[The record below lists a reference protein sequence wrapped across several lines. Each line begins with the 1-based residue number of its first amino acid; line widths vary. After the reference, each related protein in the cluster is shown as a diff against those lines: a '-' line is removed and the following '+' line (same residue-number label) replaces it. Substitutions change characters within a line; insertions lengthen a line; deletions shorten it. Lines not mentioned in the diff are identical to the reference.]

1 MINIPFN
8 KAAVTKKEH
17 FYISEVLASGVM
29 AGDGPKSRACEKLL
43 SSMTGCDDILLTPSC
58 TAALEMAAILC
69 DVQPGDEVIVPSY
82 TFVSSASAFVLR
94 GAKIIFVDVD
104 ANTMNI
110 NLDAVESAISPK
122 TKVVVPVH
130 YAGISCDMDR
140 LMALSLKHGFFVVE
154 DAAQAV
160 MSTYKGRA
168 LGTIGHLGCF
178 SFHETKNYTAG
189 GEGGALLVNDEA
201 MVARA
206 EVVREKGT
214 DRKAFFSG
222 QVDKYTWRDMGS
234 SYLMSELQAAY
245 LLAQLES
252 AEEINNKRVAIWR
265 EYNNHLS
272 AQLRAEDILNIPAY
286 NEHNAHLYYIK
297 FSSNLARSNFIAL
310 MKEKGIYCP
319 FHYVPLHSSPYGS
332 NVGVFMGDDCVTTK
346 HSEQLVRLPI
356 YFNMNEEELVYVIRS
371 VTELLQDVRTK

>member
-1 MINIPFN
+1 M
-8 KAAVTKKEH
+8 
-17 FYISEVLASGVM
+17 
-29 AGDGPKSRACEKLL
+29 
-43 SSMTGCDDILLTPSC
+43 
-58 TAALEMAAILC
+58 
-69 DVQPGDEVIVPSY
+69 
-82 TFVSSASAFVLR
+82 
-94 GAKIIFVDVD
+94 
-104 ANTMNI
+104 
-110 NLDAVESAISPK
+110 
-122 TKVVVPVH
+122 
-130 YAGISCDMDR
+130 
-140 LMALSLKHGFFVVE
+140 
-154 DAAQAV
+154 
-160 MSTYKGRA
+160 
-168 LGTIGHLGCF
+168 
-178 SFHETKNYTAG
+178 
-189 GEGGALLVNDEA
+189 VNDEA

>member
-1 MINIPFN
+1 MKIPFN

-17 FYISEVLASGVM
+17 FYISEVLACGVM
-29 AGDGPKSRACEKLL
+29 AGDGPKGRACEQLL
-43 SSMTGCDDILLTPSC
+43 SNITGCEHILLTPSC

-94 GAKIIFVDVD
+94 GAKIVFVDVD

-110 NLDAVESAISPK
+110 SLDAVENAISPK

-130 YAGISCDMDR
+130 YAGVSCDMDR
-140 LMALSLKHGFFVVE
+140 LMTLSKKHGFFVVE

-168 LGTIGHLGCF
+168 LGSIGHLGCF

-189 GEGGALLVNDEA
+189 GEGGALLVNDES

-206 EVVREKGT
+206 EIIREKGT
-214 DRKAFFSG
+214 DRKAFFNG
-222 QVDKYTWRDMGS
+222 QVDKYTWRDLGS
-234 SYLMSELQAAY
+234 SFLMSELQAAY
-245 LLAQLES
+245 LLAQLEC
-252 AEEINNKRVAIWR
+252 AEEINNKRVAIWH
-265 EYNNHLS
+265 EYNNSLT
-272 AQLRAEDILNIPAY
+272 AQLRNEFLLKIPEY
-286 NEHNAHLYYIK
+286 NSHNAHLYYIK
-297 FSSNLARSNFIAL
+297 LSDKAERSNFISF
-310 MKEKGIYCP
+310 MKEKAVYCP

-332 NVGVFMGDDCVTTK
+332 SVGVFVGNDNVTTK

-356 YFNMNEEELVYVIRS
+356 YFNMNKEELIYIIQS
-371 VTELLQDVRTK
+371 ATEFLRDR

>member
-1 MINIPFN
+1 MIKIPFN

-17 FYISEVLASGVM
+17 FYISEVLACGVM
-29 AGDGPKSRACEKLL
+29 AGDGPKGRACEQLL
-43 SSMTGCDDILLTPSC
+43 SEITGCKHILLTPSC

-104 ANTMNI
+104 AATMNI
-110 NLDAVESAISPK
+110 NLDAVENAITSK

-130 YAGISCDMDR
+130 YAGVSCDMDR
-140 LMALSLKHGFFVVE
+140 LMELSSKHGFYVVE

-160 MSTYKGRA
+160 MSEFKGRP

-189 GEGGALLVNDEA
+189 GEGGALLVNDESL
-201 MVARA
+201 VARA
-206 EVVREKGT
+206 EIIREKGT

-222 QVDKYTWRDMGS
+222 QVDKYTWRDLGS
-234 SYLMSELQAAY
+234 SFLMSELQAAY

-252 AEEINNKRVAIWR
+252 ADEINKKRLEIYR
-265 EYNNHLS
+265 
-272 AQLRAEDILNIPAY
+272 AY
-286 NEHNAHLYYIK
+286 NDAVGSMVGPDCVLQLPSTNKHNAHLFYLKLKNIEE
-297 FSSNLARSNFIAL
+297 RSRFIAH
-310 MKEKGIYCP
+310 MRDSGIYCP
-319 FHYVPLHSSPYGS
+319 FHYVPLHSSPYGKD
-332 NVGVFMGDDCVTTK
+332 VGCFHGHDLVTTAD
-346 HSEQLVRLPI
+346 SQRLVRLPLF
-356 YFNMNEEELVYVIRS
+356 FNLNSDELAFIIEKIQKYYRG
-371 VTELLQDVRTK
+371 

>member
-1 MINIPFN
+1 MMNIPFN

-29 AGDGPKSRACEKLL
+29 AGDGPKGRACEKLL
-43 SSMTGCDDILLTPSC
+43 SSITGCDDILLTPSC

-69 DVQPGDEVIVPSY
+69 NVQPGDEVIVPSY

-104 ANTMNI
+104 APTMNI
-110 NLDAVESAISPK
+110 NLDAVEAAITQK

-130 YAGISCDMDR
+130 YAGVSCDMDR
-140 LMALSLKHGFFVVE
+140 LMNLSKAHGFFVVE

-160 MSTYKGRA
+160 MSTYRGRA

-189 GEGGALLVNDEA
+189 GEGGALLVNDKK

-206 EVVREKGT
+206 EVIREKGT

-222 QVDKYTWRDMGS
+222 QVDKYTWRDLGS
-234 SYLMSELQAAY
+234 SFLMSELQAAY
-245 LLAQLES
+245 LMAQLES
-252 AEEINNKRVAIWR
+252 AFEINDKRVAIWSDYDER
-265 EYNNHLS
+265 LS
-272 AQLRAEDILNIPAY
+272 IKAGADNVLNIPSY
-286 NEHNAHLYYIK
+286 NQHNAHLYYLK
-297 FSSNLARSNFIAL
+297 LKSSEERSNFISY
-310 MKEKGIYCP
+310 MRDNSVYCP
-319 FHYVPLHSSPYGS
+319 FHYIPLHDSPYGRQA
-332 NVGVFMGDDCVTTK
+332 GKFMGVDSVTTS
-346 HSEQLVRLPI
+346 HSQRLVRLPLF
-356 YFNMNEEELVYVIRS
+356 FNMRDSEKQKIIELVLSWYESKR
-371 VTELLQDVRTK
+371 